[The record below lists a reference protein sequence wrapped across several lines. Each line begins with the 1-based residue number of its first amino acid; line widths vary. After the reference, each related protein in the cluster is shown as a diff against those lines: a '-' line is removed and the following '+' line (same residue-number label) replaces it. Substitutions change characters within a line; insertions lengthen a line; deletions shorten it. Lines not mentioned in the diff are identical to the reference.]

1 MSSVPERDA
10 LRTGWL
16 PAGYRLGRYEVLSKL
31 ASGGMARVYVANAQG
46 AAGFE
51 RLVAIKVLHSN
62 LAYEEEFIR
71 MFLDEARL
79 AAGIRHPNVVATIDI
94 SDTADT
100 GYFLVMEY
108 IEGDHLGALLAS
120 AHKLGERIP
129 MPVVLRIVI
138 DALSGLGAAH
148 DLREDDGS
156 LLNLVHRDVSPHNV
170 LVGRDGVA
178 RLTDFGVAKAEDR
191 LANTR
196 DGQVKGKIAYMAPEQ
211 ASVGRCDARS
221 DLFAMAIVLWE
232 CATGQRLFRAEN
244 SAATLHRLLHEAIA
258 PASSLDPALV
268 PLDAVLAK
276 ALAREPEQRFQSA
289 EEFVD
294 ALERVA
300 PRLGGVAPRRFVSRA
315 VERYAAEKLERDRR
329 LIETALVALRNGEP
343 MRSEPAPAMAE
354 SSSPSRT
361 QQRIRTGMTPA
372 AGTVPRLFTSARVPR
387 MDIEVTAEATSPDV
401 AFGGSTPA
409 LRGAASGNE
418 AFPAPPPPLGGAFDE
433 LLIVQAR
440 RRTRVTRVVC
450 ALGLLAAAAGAGW
463 LWYGG
468 QRGSN
473 DGPRLRAQPSVQVEP
488 IAPIE
493 PIVLPPAVPGTASGG
508 LPVAPVAPVAPVVI
522 EPTQD
527 TLVRDLQRVVQP
539 PSTRPLQP
547 TPSARSGSR
556 VRDRGGS
563 SSQQQAPVA
572 SGGNAPAAGAP
583 AGGSVTA
590 PTIRGGTGTPSMQVT
605 PSGAGQESMLP
616 NPYRHD

>member
-1 MSSVPERDA
+1 MTSVPERDV
-10 LRTGWL
+10 LRAGWL

-46 AAGFE
+46 VAGFE
-51 RLVAIKVLHSN
+51 RLVAIKVLHAN

-120 AHKLGERIP
+120 AHKLGERMP
-129 MPVVLRIVI
+129 MPVVMRIVI

-211 ASVGRCDARS
+211 AAVGRCDTRS

-244 SAATLHRLLHEAIA
+244 SAATLHRLLHEEIA
-258 PASSLDPALV
+258 APSTIDPALA
-268 PLDAVLAK
+268 PLDAVLLK
-276 ALAREPEQRFQSA
+276 ALARAPEDRFQTA
-289 EEFVD
+289 EEFIE

-300 PRLGGVAPRRFVSRA
+300 PALGGVAARRLVTRS
-315 VERYAAEKLERDRR
+315 VERYAGEKLERDRR
-329 LIETALVALRNGEP
+329 LIETALVSLRNGQP

-361 QQRIRTGMTPA
+361 QQRIRSGMTPA

-387 MDIEVTAEATSPDV
+387 MEVEVVAEATSPDL
-401 AFGGSTPA
+401 AWP
-409 LRGAASGNE
+409 E
-418 AFPAPPPPLGGAFDE
+418 APPPLGGAFDE

-440 RRTRVTRVVC
+440 RRTRITRAVC
-450 ALGLLAAAAGAGW
+450 TLGLLAAAGVAGW
-463 LWYGG
+463 LWYDGRPDQG
-468 QRGSN
+468 QGSS
-473 DGPRLRAQPSVQVEP
+473 AVPSAAVPPVAVPPAIDESVEP
-488 IAPIE
+488 PSAPE
-493 PIVLPPAVPGTASGG
+493 GSLA
-508 LPVAPVAPVAPVVI
+508 
-522 EPTQD
+522 
-527 TLVRDLQRVVQP
+527 RDLERIVEPASERTPELAPERPVG
-539 PSTRPLQP
+539 PSIT
-547 TPSARSGSR
+547 TPAAGTHMRA
-556 VRDRGGS
+556 RDRS
-563 SSQQQAPVA
+563 WQRPD
-572 SGGNAPAAGAP
+572 APAATQVAP
-583 AGGSVTA
+583 IPSSLPNS
-590 PTIRGGTGTPSMQVT
+590 PTTSTPKEE
-605 PSGAGQESMLP
+605 GMLP

>member
-10 LRTGWL
+10 LRAGWL

-51 RLVAIKVLHSN
+51 RLVAIKVLHAN

-94 SDTADT
+94 SDTADV

-108 IEGDHLGALLAS
+108 IEGDHLGALLAN
-120 AHKLGERIP
+120 AHKLGERMP

-211 ASVGRCDARS
+211 AAVGRCDARS

-244 SAATLHRLLHEAIA
+244 SAATLHRLLHEEIA
-258 PASSLDPALV
+258 RASTVDPALA
-268 PLDAVLAK
+268 PLDAVLHK
-276 ALAREPEQRFQSA
+276 ALARDPDHRFQSA
-289 EEFVD
+289 EEFIE
-294 ALERVA
+294 ALERVS
-300 PRLGGVAPRRFVSRA
+300 PTLGGVAPRRLVSRS
-315 VERYAAEKLERDRR
+315 VERYAHEKLERDRR
-329 LIETALVALRNGEP
+329 LIETALVSLRNGHP
-343 MRSEPAPAMAE
+343 MRSEPAPAMPEA
-354 SSSPSRT
+354 SSPSRT
-361 QQRIRTGMTPA
+361 QQRVRTGMTPA
-372 AGTVPRLFTSARVPR
+372 AGTVPRLFTSSRVPR
-387 MDIEVTAEATSPDV
+387 MDVDAAAEVAQTRATAAGTPPEATQ
-401 AFGGSTPA
+401 
-409 LRGAASGNE
+409 L
-418 AFPAPPPPLGGAFDE
+418 PAPPPPLGGAFDE

-440 RRTRVTRVVC
+440 RRTRITRALC
-450 ALGLLAAAAGAGW
+450 AIGLLAAAGTAGW
-463 LWYGG
+463 LWYD
-468 QRGSN
+468 S
-473 DGPRLRAQPSVQVEP
+473 LRSSSTVHSVP
-488 IAPIE
+488 LTIP
-493 PIVLPPAVPGTASGG
+493 LPAVPAAGTAVPAPSSDPAPQSGG
-508 LPVAPVAPVAPVVI
+508 TAPGAAA
-522 EPTQD
+522 QD
-527 TLVRDLQRVVQP
+527 ELVRDLERVVQTPSERP
-539 PSTRPLQP
+539 PQP
-547 TPSARSGSR
+547 TSGTRTQSGASSR
-556 VRDRGGS
+556 GRERTGHTPATNGAAPALRGGAAS
-563 SSQQQAPVA
+563 SSSTPTPVVP
-572 SGGNAPAAGAP
+572 PA
-583 AGGSVTA
+583 TA
-590 PTIRGGTGTPSMQVT
+590 QPQPSLQVT
-605 PSGAGQESMLP
+605 PSNTTSQGQESLLP

>member
-1 MSSVPERDA
+1 MSSVPERDV
-10 LRTGWL
+10 LRAGWL

-120 AHKLGERIP
+120 AHKLGERMP
-129 MPVVLRIVI
+129 MPVVMRVVI

-148 DLREDDGS
+148 DLRDEDGS

-211 ASVGRCDARS
+211 AAVGRCDSRS

-244 SAATLHRLLHEAIA
+244 SAATLHRLLHEEIVA
-258 PASSLDPALV
+258 PSTIDRALA
-268 PLDAVLAK
+268 PLDAVLLK
-276 ALAREPEQRFQSA
+276 SLAREPENRFQTA
-289 EEFVD
+289 EEFID

-300 PRLGGVAPRRFVSRA
+300 PQFGGVAPRRLVTRS
-315 VERYAAEKLERDRR
+315 VERYAGEKLERDRR
-329 LIETALVALRNGEP
+329 LIESALVSLRNGQP

-401 AFGGSTPA
+401 AF
-409 LRGAASGNE
+409 R
-418 AFPAPPPPLGGAFDE
+418 APPPPLGGDRARGWVGREE

-440 RRTRVTRVVC
+440 RRTRITRAVC
-450 ALGLLAAAAGAGW
+450 TIGLLAAAGVAGW
-463 LWYGG
+463 LWY
-468 QRGSN
+468 
-473 DGPRLRAQPSVQVEP
+473 DGRPSARPTTSVPSAGPAQTEP
-488 IAPIE
+488 A
-493 PIVLPPAVPGTASGG
+493 LPAVPAAPAANGTPE
-508 LPVAPVAPVAPVVI
+508 PVIAPESALA
-522 EPTQD
+522 
-527 TLVRDLQRVVQP
+527 RDLERVVQP
-539 PSTRPLQP
+539 PSERPLQP
-547 TPSARSGSR
+547 TSGEPAAGNPSARGR
-556 VRDRGGS
+556 ERGTQPRS
-563 SSQQQAPVA
+563 P
-572 SGGNAPAAGAP
+572 
-583 AGGSVTA
+583 SVPST
-590 PTIRGGTGTPSMQVT
+590 GTGPATPASATTPSLQVT
-605 PSGAGQESMLP
+605 PTPADTQKEDGLLP

>member
-1 MSSVPERDA
+1 MSSVPERDL
-10 LRTGWL
+10 LRAGWL

-31 ASGGMARVYVANAQG
+31 ASGGMARVYVANAKG
-46 AAGFE
+46 EAGFE
-51 RLVAIKVLHSN
+51 RLVAIKVLHAN

-108 IEGDHLGALLAS
+108 IEGDHLGALLAN
-120 AHKLGERIP
+120 AHKLGERMP
-129 MPVVLRIVI
+129 MPVVLRVVI

-148 DLREDDGS
+148 DLRDEDGS

-211 ASVGRCDARS
+211 ASIGRCDSRS

-244 SAATLHRLLHEAIA
+244 SAATLHRLLHEEIVA
-258 PASSLDPALV
+258 PSTIDAALA
-268 PLDAVLAK
+268 PIDAVLLK
-276 ALAREPEQRFQSA
+276 ALAREPEHRFQTA

-300 PRLGGVAPRRFVSRA
+300 PLLGGVAPRRLVTRS
-315 VERYAAEKLERDRR
+315 VERYAGEKLERDRR
-329 LIETALVALRNGEP
+329 LIESALVALRKGEP

-387 MDIEVTAEATSPDV
+387 MDIEVAAEATSPDL
-401 AFGGSTPA
+401 A
-409 LRGAASGNE
+409 L
-418 AFPAPPPPLGGAFDE
+418 PAPPPPLGGAFDE
-433 LLIVQAR
+433 LLIVQAH
-440 RRTRVTRVVC
+440 RRTRITRAVC
-450 ALGLLAAAAGAGW
+450 SIGLLAAAGVAGW
-463 LWYGG
+463 LWYDA
-468 QRGSN
+468 R
-473 DGPRLRAQPSVQVEP
+473 PSVR
-488 IAPIE
+488 
-493 PIVLPPAVPGTASGG
+493 PAALSTPSAGTASPEPAPPAGDG
-508 LPVAPVAPVAPVVI
+508 LPAPPATTGTVEPLTAP
-522 EPTQD
+522 ESS
-527 TLVRDLQRVVQP
+527 LVRDLQRVVQP
-539 PSTRPLQP
+539 PKERPPQP
-547 TPSARSGSR
+547 TTTERATGNPNARARERSWQPRNAAPPSTG
-556 VRDRGGS
+556 
-563 SSQQQAPVA
+563 P
-572 SGGNAPAAGAP
+572 APA
-583 AGGSVTA
+583 VTA
-590 PTIRGGTGTPSMQVT
+590 APPSLQVT
-605 PSGAGQESMLP
+605 PQSPNTQKEEGLLP
-616 NPYRHD
+616 NPYRRD